1 MTRMTLIQKVGCVLL
16 ISLPLFVCAETVY
29 IDDKIKI
36 GLHQDKDIDSP
47 IIKLLPGGTALE
59 VVKRDTPLTQVK
71 EPGGTSGWIDNRYL
85 VDAAPGRAQLL
96 QLQEK
101 AGKLEAE
108 LSALKGN
115 KPTTPAAAD
124 TGGDTEKFAVLL
136 KENEELKQQLQS
148 EQLKSGELQ
157 AQAAELRNQLSQAV
171 NADSASGAE
180 ETETVTATGD
190 TETGVAGL
198 FHFAGSLNWHYLLI
212 GIAVCLIL
220 GLIGGVVLMDW
231 MSRRRHGGFRI

>member
-1 MTRMTLIQKVGCVLL
+1 MTLIQKVGCVLL

-101 AGKLEAE
+101 AGKLEA
-108 LSALKGN
+108 
-115 KPTTPAAAD
+115 
-124 TGGDTEKFAVLL
+124 
-136 KENEELKQQLQS
+136 
-148 EQLKSGELQ
+148 
-157 AQAAELRNQLSQAV
+157 
-171 NADSASGAE
+171 
-180 ETETVTATGD
+180 
-190 TETGVAGL
+190 
-198 FHFAGSLNWHYLLI
+198 
-212 GIAVCLIL
+212 
-220 GLIGGVVLMDW
+220 
-231 MSRRRHGGFRI
+231 